1 MTPHT
6 PGLPSSSP
14 GLTPDLTPTSP
25 VLDIEAGVERLMGN
39 RAIYLRALA
48 RFRNDYRTA
57 ASAIRSALDAGDGP
71 LAGRLAHTLK
81 GAAGMIEAPGLHAAA
96 LALEHA
102 LRDSSNGVD
111 ALLAQVDATLAA
123 VLRELDAMVLLGEV
137 APPRTPAPTVGD
149 KLARLRA
156 MLDIGD
162 GAAVELVAASHSE
175 LRAHLGEREC
185 EELSAAV
192 ADFDYERALD
202 LLDRPRQADR

>member
-1 MTPHT
+1 MTPHK
-6 PGLPSSSP
+6 PGLPSSSSDA
-14 GLTPDLTPTSP
+14 TPDLPPTLP

-48 RFRNDYRTA
+48 RFRNDYRKA
-57 ASAIRSALDAGDGP
+57 APAIRSALDAGDGP
-71 LAGRLAHTLK
+71 RAGRLAHTLK
-81 GAAGMIEAPGLHAAA
+81 GAAGMIEAPALHAAA

-102 LRDSSNGVD
+102 LRDDRGGVD
-111 ALLAQVDATLAA
+111 ALLAQLDATLGGL
-123 VLRELDAMVLLGEV
+123 LRELDAMVLPGEAV
-137 APPRTPAPTVGD
+137 APSTPAPTAGD

-162 GAAVELVAASHSE
+162 GAAVELVAAAHSE
-175 LRAHLGEREC
+175 LSAHLGEREC

-202 LLDRPRQADR
+202 LLDRPGQAGG